1 MVKMKLTD
9 IYVWAGICLTGNV
22 QELGMFHWVREMVEV
37 VPLLMC
43 TAVPLCSPHCAHL
56 ISAVCPCSLYASAP
70 YSSHVA
76 VCPCSL
82 YALAPYTSQVAV
94 CPYSLCAPAP
104 YVPLLPIL
112 PMLQCAPAPYVPL
125 LPILPMLQCAPAPY
139 MPLLPIL
146 PMLQFAPAPCMPL
159 LPVCPYS
166 LYFHTIHN
174 FQKVHLKVWK
184 SISWSQH
191 HPSSKDYLKFI

>member
-56 ISAVCPCSLYASAP
+56 ISAVCPCFLCAPAP
-70 YSSHVA
+70 YTSHVA

-82 YALAPYTSQVAV
+82 YAPAPYTSHVAV
-94 CPYSLCAPAP
+94 CPCSLYAPT
-104 YVPLLPIL
+104 
-112 PMLQCAPAPYVPL
+112 
-125 LPILPMLQCAPAPY
+125 
-139 MPLLPIL
+139 
-146 PMLQFAPAPCMPL
+146 PCMPL
-159 LPVCPYS
+159 FPILPYNSQFP
-166 LYFHTIHN
+166 
-174 FQKVHLKVWK
+174 KVHLKVWK

-191 HPSSKDYLKFI
+191 HPSLRIPPPPPPLYTLTTCCLATWGTNRILTSTDSSSPEL

>member
-56 ISAVCPCSLYASAP
+56 ISAVCPCSLCAPAP
-70 YSSHVA
+70 YTSHVA

-82 YALAPYTSQVAV
+82 YAPT
-94 CPYSLCAPAP
+94 
-104 YVPLLPIL
+104 
-112 PMLQCAPAPYVPL
+112 
-125 LPILPMLQCAPAPY
+125 
-139 MPLLPIL
+139 
-146 PMLQFAPAPCMPL
+146 PCMPL
-159 LPVCPYS
+159 FPILPYNSQFP
-166 LYFHTIHN
+166 
-174 FQKVHLKVWK
+174 K
-184 SISWSQH
+184 S
-191 HPSSKDYLKFI
+191 SSKSVEINILVTAPPFLKDPSPPLPLSTH

>member
-56 ISAVCPCSLYASAP
+56 ISAVCPCSLCAPAP
-70 YSSHVA
+70 YTSHVA

-82 YALAPYTSQVAV
+82 YAPAPYTSHVAV
-94 CPYSLCAPAP
+94 CPCSLYAPT
-104 YVPLLPIL
+104 
-112 PMLQCAPAPYVPL
+112 
-125 LPILPMLQCAPAPY
+125 
-139 MPLLPIL
+139 
-146 PMLQFAPAPCMPL
+146 PCMPL
-159 LPVCPYS
+159 FPILPYNSQFP
-166 LYFHTIHN
+166 
-174 FQKVHLKVWK
+174 K
-184 SISWSQH
+184 S
-191 HPSSKDYLKFI
+191 SSKSVEINILVTAPPFLKDTSPPSPSLHIDHLLPSHLGNQ